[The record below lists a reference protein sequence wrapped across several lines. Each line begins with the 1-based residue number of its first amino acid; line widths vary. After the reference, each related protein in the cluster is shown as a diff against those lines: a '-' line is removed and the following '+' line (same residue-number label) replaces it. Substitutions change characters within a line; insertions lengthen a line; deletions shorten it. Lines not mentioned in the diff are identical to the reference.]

1 MRLFAKVVRFSRHQE
16 RCMKSKKEHK
26 LTPVEQAIIVLA
38 KAIECCPLNEYLVV
52 EQILDILDLEAIKKD
67 V

>member
-1 MRLFAKVVRFSRHQE
+1 
-16 RCMKSKKEHK
+16 MKSKKEHK